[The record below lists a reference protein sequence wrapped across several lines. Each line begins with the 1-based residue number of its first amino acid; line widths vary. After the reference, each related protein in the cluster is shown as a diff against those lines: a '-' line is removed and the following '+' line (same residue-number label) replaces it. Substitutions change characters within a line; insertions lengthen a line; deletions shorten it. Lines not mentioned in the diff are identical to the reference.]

1 MSTATK
7 RLSLPAAAAPTK
19 DGRVGQLSQ
28 FWGLYAR
35 EMIKTFRNPFVI
47 AITLVQPFMWLAFF
61 GGMFSEIPADQLD
74 QSILRGAP
82 SGTGYVAFLLPGVL
96 AIGMM
101 SIGMFGAM
109 STIQDKR
116 FGFMK
121 RILITPTSKA
131 TVYLTKALGSATRG
145 LVQIPVMIGAALAF
159 GVTLQGDAL
168 GWVAWILGLVFL
180 GIGFS
185 ALFLAITASS
195 TDWQTPGVISN
206 FITMPLMFAS
216 GAMAPM
222 SIYPAWMKAIAE
234 VNPVGFSA
242 LLSRDVLTYGQFTGT
257 DVAYLGYLALFAVLM
272 VVIGTLLAARYLK
285 VE

>member
-1 MSTATK
+1 MTTAN
-7 RLSLPAAAAPTK
+7 PTVTLRATVPVRA
-19 DGRVGQLSQ
+19 DGRVGQFSQ
-28 FWGLYAR
+28 FSGLYAR
-35 EMIKTFRNPFVI
+35 ELLKTFRNPWVI
-47 AITLVQPFMWLAFF
+47 VITLVQPFMWLAFF
-61 GGMFSEIPADQLD
+61 GGMLSQVSSAQLD
-74 QSILRGAP
+74 EFLLHAP
-82 SGTGYVAFLLPGVL
+82 AGTSYLSFLLPGVL
-96 AIGMM
+96 STGMM

-145 LVQIPVMIGAALAF
+145 LVQIPVMIAAATAF
-159 GVTLQGDAL
+159 GVTLHGSPLA
-168 GWVAWILGLVFL
+168 WAAWILGLVLL
-180 GIGFS
+180 GLGFS
-185 ALFLAITASS
+185 ALFLAITSSS

-216 GAMAPM
+216 GAMFPA
-222 SIYPAWMKAIAE
+222 SIYPPWMRAIAD

-242 LLSRDVLTYGQFTGT
+242 QLSRSVLTYGQFTGT
-257 DVAYLGYLALFAVLM
+257 DLTYLGYLGLFALVMILA
-272 VVIGTLLAARYLK
+272 GTALASRYLK

>member
-7 RLSLPAAAAPTK
+7 SLTLPATAVTTE

-61 GGMFSEIPADQLD
+61 GAQFAQVPSYALQGLLQ
-74 QSILRGAP
+74 GAP
-82 SGTGYVAFLLPGVL
+82 AGTSYLSFLLPGVL
-96 AIGMM
+96 ATGMM
-101 SIGMFGAM
+101 AIGMFGAM

-145 LVQIPVMIGAALAF
+145 LVQIPVMLGAAVAF
-159 GVTLQGDAL
+159 NVPLHGSTI
-168 GWVAWILGLVFL
+168 GWAAWIFGLVLL

-216 GAMAPM
+216 GAMFPT
-222 SIYPAWMKAIAE
+222 SLYPTWMKLIAE

-242 LLSRDVLTYGQFTGT
+242 MLSRDVLTYGQFTGS
-257 DVAYLGYLALFAVLM
+257 DVVYLGYLALFAALM
-272 VVIGTLLAARYLK
+272 IGIGTALAAKYLK